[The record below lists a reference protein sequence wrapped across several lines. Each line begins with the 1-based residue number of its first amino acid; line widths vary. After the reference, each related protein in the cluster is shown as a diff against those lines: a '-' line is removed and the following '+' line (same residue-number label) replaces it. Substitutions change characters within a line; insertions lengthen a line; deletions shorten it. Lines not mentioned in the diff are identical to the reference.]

1 MAQSHRPLRETE
13 NRLYQNGRAIGWCR
27 HGRQTTMTTPRW
39 EPSEWSDFSP
49 HFFPTGPVRGP
60 RGNPVPDTLLP
71 PPCGSF
77 LADFG
82 IRDMNEYSSREH
94 LSAAIMDEV
103 TLNIDQYEPRL
114 QLVSI
119 SVEDTDDPFRIAFKI
134 ECRVRETAQ
143 ALFMEFDSV
152 YNDFNINTLHLLQF
166 VRSAIFNFVY
176 CVRIEA
182 MKLSTGRGV
191 RIRFKHK

>member
-1 MAQSHRPLRETE
+1 MAFFNKFTGNSTSGREEADLQNILE
-13 NRLYQNGRAIGWCR
+13 NLNNVLNTKKGY
-27 HGRQTTMTTPRW
+27 
-39 EPSEWSDFSP
+39 
-49 HFFPTGPVRGP
+49 
-60 RGNPVPDTLLP
+60 
-71 PPCGSF
+71 GSF
-77 LADFG
+77 LEGYG

-152 YNDFNINTLHLLQF
+152 YNDFNIKT
-166 VRSAIFNFVY
+166 
-176 CVRIEA
+176 
-182 MKLSTGRGV
+182 
-191 RIRFKHK
+191 